1 MKALFSSILLL
12 AVLIFS
18 LLQPVAAQVPAPVV
32 LTADT
37 APAGVQP
44 ALARDESALAD
55 TVRKVLRTLPQTK
68 KRFLAGLANGDQFLL
83 SVQVVDTDISFRQAT
98 VRVLGWHGSIV

>member
-1 MKALFSSILLL
+1 MPYLVIGDFQLFLMKALFSSVLLFVL
-12 AVLIFS
+12 LIFD
-18 LLQPVAAQVPAPVV
+18 LLQPVVAQVPAPVV

-55 TVRKVLRTLPQTK
+55 PVRKAVRTLPQTK

-83 SVQVVDTDISFRQAT
+83 SSRC
-98 VRVLGWHGSIV
+98 G

>member
-1 MKALFSSILLL
+1 MPYLFIVYFQLFLIKALFLSVLLFVL
-12 AVLIFS
+12 LIFD
-18 LLQPVAAQVPAPVV
+18 LLQPVVAQVHAPVV

-55 TVRKVLRTLPQTK
+55 TVRKALRTLPS
-68 KRFLAGLANGDQFLL
+68 D
-83 SVQVVDTDISFRQAT
+83 
-98 VRVLGWHGSIV
+98 